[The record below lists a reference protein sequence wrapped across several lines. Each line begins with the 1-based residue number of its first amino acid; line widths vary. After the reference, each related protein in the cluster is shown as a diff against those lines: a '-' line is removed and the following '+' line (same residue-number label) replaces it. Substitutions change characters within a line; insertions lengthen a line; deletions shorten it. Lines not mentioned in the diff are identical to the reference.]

1 MPLLDVDI
9 TEARNVF
16 DTNVMG
22 IILSVQAFA
31 PLLIAVKGTIVNV
44 GSITGVC
51 PLPWS
56 WVYNASKAAVNHLTD
71 TLRLEMAPLGVK
83 VILVK
88 IPHPKPRNL
97 C

>member
-9 TEARNVF
+9 TEARKVF

-31 PLLIAVKGTIVNV
+31 PLLIAAKGTIVNI

-56 WVYNASKAAVNHLTD
+56 SVYNASKAAVNHLTD
-71 TLRLEMAPLGVK
+71 TLRLEMAPLGVN

-88 IPHPKPRNL
+88 IPHPKPRNR